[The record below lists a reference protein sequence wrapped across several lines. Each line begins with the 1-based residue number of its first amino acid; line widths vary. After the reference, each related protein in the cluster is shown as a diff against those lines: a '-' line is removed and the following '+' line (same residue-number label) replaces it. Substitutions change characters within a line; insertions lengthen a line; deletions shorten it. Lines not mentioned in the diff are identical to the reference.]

1 MTGVSMVC
9 TECKSN
15 NRRELKTEMMIHHA
29 GFPNGRADVFVFPVA
44 WVCLE
49 CGFSTFR
56 ISPIE
61 LQALRDGDVE
71 VVQSGRVC
79 SDRLRGQNYGPTVP
93 TVPTPAP
100 YLLT

>member
-1 MTGVSMVC
+1 
-9 TECKSN
+9 
-15 NRRELKTEMMIHHA
+15 MMIHHA

-44 WVCLE
+44 WVGLE

-61 LQALRDGDVE
+61 LRALRDGDVE

-100 YLLT
+100 YLLTLRRHSIAAVSASQIVLG